1 MTSEKP
7 NPFREKPHF
16 DQALAS
22 ASNQM
27 QKRFAP
33 QQPTNNKRPKKK
45 PYAYA
50 TTLLMSFTHEKQDI
64 SMKTEREARGAER

>member
-1 MTSEKP
+1 
-7 NPFREKPHF
+7 
-16 DQALAS
+16 
-22 ASNQM
+22 M